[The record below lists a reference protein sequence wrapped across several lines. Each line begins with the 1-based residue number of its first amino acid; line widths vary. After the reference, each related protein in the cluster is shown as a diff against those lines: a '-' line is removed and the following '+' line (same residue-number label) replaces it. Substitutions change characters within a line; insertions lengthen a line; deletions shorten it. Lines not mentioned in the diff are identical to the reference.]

1 MKSDSIEFRI
11 WCACVCVYVYFRGM
25 LYIYFPGYQSID
37 AEYNSVEFGEFFVRE
52 KPNITFLCF

>member
-1 MKSDSIEFRI
+1 MKSDSIRVSNLVYV
-11 WCACVCVYVYFRGM
+11 CVCVYFRGM
-25 LYIYFPGYQSID
+25 FYIYFPGYQSID